1 MLLVSCLIPLDP
13 LSSPE
18 ATVHNSRPS
27 ENYHLKC
34 TERACS
40 ITFIYYSEMGV
51 GWELTPLNS
60 TKRGLKLVD
69 KCPRLHVL
77 WWDSSEPHFIW
88 LPRGSPLGCS
98 TGFPKQSKYLLMGIL
113 LDLLSCF
120 TCPTYL
126 FVFSSRQGLEG
137 LLLQEHKLTCCHFQ
151 ALCAQMVGNFY
162 FYFILFIS
170 MSMWH

>member
-1 MLLVSCLIPLDP
+1 MHWESLFHHIYLLRNVG
-13 LSSPE
+13 
-18 ATVHNSRPS
+18 
-27 ENYHLKC
+27 
-34 TERACS
+34 
-40 ITFIYYSEMGV
+40 GV
-51 GWELTPLNS
+51 GINTTQLS
-60 TKRGLKLVD
+60 TKRWLTLVD

-88 LPRGSPLGCS
+88 LPRGSLLGCNI
-98 TGFPKQSKYLLMGIL
+98 GFPKQSNYLLMGIL

-120 TCPTYL
+120 TCPTSL

-151 ALCAQMVGNFY
+151 ALCAQMVGD
-162 FYFILFIS
+162 YFILFIS